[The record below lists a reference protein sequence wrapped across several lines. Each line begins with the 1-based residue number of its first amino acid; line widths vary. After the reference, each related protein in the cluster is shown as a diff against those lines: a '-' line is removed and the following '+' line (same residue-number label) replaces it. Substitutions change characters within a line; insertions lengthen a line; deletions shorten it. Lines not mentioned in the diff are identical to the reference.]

1 MSRPYVFL
9 WQLSLQEKEL
19 SEVISLKCGHR
30 CRADPVEATAYSLQ
44 AKGEELKK
52 FKAEA
57 AAELTVEVEEQDI
70 EKEKTYDMEVPLNVL
85 QEGVARVS
93 YVLD

>member
-1 MSRPYVFL
+1 MFL

-30 CRADPVEATAYSLQ
+30 CRADPVEATTYSLQ
-44 AKGEELKK
+44 AEREELKK
-52 FKAEA
+52 FRANA
-57 AAELTVEVEEQDI
+57 AAQLTVEVEEKDI
-70 EKEKTYDMEVPLNVL
+70 GKEKTYDMEVPLNVL
-85 QEGVARVS
+85 QEGVAGVT

>member
-1 MSRPYVFL
+1 MSRSYVFL

-19 SEVISLKCGHR
+19 SEVISLECGHR
-30 CRADPVEATAYSLQ
+30 CRADPVEATTYSLQ
-44 AKGEELKK
+44 AEGEELQK
-52 FKAEA
+52 FRANA

-70 EKEKTYDMEVPLNVL
+70 EKEETYDMEVPLNVL
-85 QEGVARVS
+85 QEGVAVVS